1 MIGGRM
7 NDSNKQ
13 ATTMRPGE
21 RHTAGRGSIVLAG
34 VTKRFGETIAVKQI
48 DLTIPAGSYC
58 CLLGPS
64 GCGKTT
70 ILRMIAGHESPTEGA
85 VLIDDENV
93 VGLPPVRRGT
103 AMMFQSYALFPHLS
117 CADNVA
123 FNLKVRGV
131 GKAERRDRALEM
143 LDRVRMKTFADRLP
157 AQLSGG
163 QQQRI
168 ALARALITNPRVLLL
183 DEPLSAL
190 DEFLRLQMR
199 GELRRI
205 QADVGI
211 TFIHVTHT
219 QMEAIALADLVVVM
233 DQGQIE
239 QAASAREVYDRPRTG
254 YVARFMGGQ
263 NVLSGTVQSRDAN
276 TITIQ
281 SGSKRLVL
289 NSPDPMPAVGAV
301 FEAAVRRD
309 HIRLQRAASRDQQPG
324 ANAVTGR
331 VASIEYQGTW
341 LKITI
346 EEASGEEF
354 VVNLPDH
361 IFFGDPLTVGDAVL
375 AQWDPEQVHFLE
387 SGARKSTGASG
398 GHAHPRPAETATVG
412 SR

>member
-1 MIGGRM
+1 MKA
-7 NDSNKQ
+7 SEQQ
-13 ATTMRPGE
+13 A
-21 RHTAGRGSIVLAG
+21 AARGSIELKA
-34 VTKRFGETIAVKQI
+34 VTKRFGDTAAVRNI
-48 DLTIPAGSYC
+48 DLKIPGGAYC

-85 VLIDDENV
+85 VLIDGENV

-131 GKAERRDRALEM
+131 AKAERRQRALEM
-143 LDRVRMKTFADRLP
+143 LDRVHMKSFADRLP

-168 ALARALITNPRVLLL
+168 ALARSLITNPRVLLL

-205 QADVGI
+205 QDEFGI

-219 QMEAIALADLVVVM
+219 QMEAIALADMVVVM

-239 QAASAREVYDRPRTG
+239 QAASARDVYDSPRTG

-263 NVLSGTVQSRDAN
+263 NVLSGVVVSQEGGN
-276 TITIQ
+276 VTIS
-281 SGSKRLVL
+281 SGAKHIRLSAPGTPIATGSTLEV
-289 NSPDPMPAVGAV
+289 S
-301 FEAAVRRD
+301 VRRD
-309 HIRLQRAASRDQQPG
+309 HVRLSRAPALGDAPG
-324 ANAVTGR
+324 ANAVIGR
-331 VASIEYQGTW
+331 VSAIEYQGTW
-341 LKITI
+341 LKIAI
-346 EEASGEEF
+346 DEACGEEF
-354 VVNLPDH
+354 VANVPDN
-361 IFFGDPLTVGDAVL
+361 IFFADALKVGDVVL
-375 AQWDPEQVHFLE
+375 AQWDAQEVHFLDGR
-387 SGARKSTGASG
+387 GAVRAPSLQSQPAPAIAS
-398 GHAHPRPAETATVG
+398 
-412 SR
+412 S

>member
-1 MIGGRM
+1 MIP
-7 NDSNKQ
+7 S
-13 ATTMRPGE
+13 E
-21 RHTAGRGSIVLAG
+21 RHSTARGGIELAG
-34 VTKRFGETIAVKQI
+34 VTKRFGETVAVKNI
-48 DLTIPAGSYC
+48 SLRIPAGSYC

-70 ILRMIAGHESPTEGA
+70 ILRMIAGHESPTEGD
-85 VLIDDENV
+85 VLIDGEHV

-117 CADNVA
+117 CLDNIA
-123 FNLKVRGV
+123 FNLKVRGIA
-131 GKAERRDRALEM
+131 KEERHQRAREM
-143 LDRVRMKTFADRLP
+143 LARVRMEAFADRLP

-168 ALARALITNPRVLLL
+168 ALARALITDPRVLLL

-205 QADVGI
+205 QAEVGI

-263 NVLSGTVQSRDAN
+263 NVLSGTVIRHGAN
-276 TITIQ
+276 MVTIK
-281 SGSKRLVL
+281 SGAKEVTLSVRGEL
-289 NSPDPMPAVGAV
+289 PAEGSLY
-301 FEAAVRRD
+301 EAAVRRD
-309 HIRLQRAASRDQQPG
+309 HVRLKHAVSDGEPSG

-331 VASIEYQGTW
+331 VAAIEYQGTW
-341 LKITI
+341 LKVTL
-346 EEASGEEF
+346 EEACGEEF
-354 VVNLPDH
+354 VANVPDS
-361 IFFGDPLTVGDAVL
+361 IFFADPLNVGDSAL
-375 AQWDPEQVHFLE
+375 AQWDAGEIHVLE
-387 SGARKSTGASG
+387 ARAQRPTSLAVKRP
-398 GHAHPRPAETATVG
+398 HPATTVEN
-412 SR
+412 R

>member
-1 MIGGRM
+1 M
-7 NDSNKQ
+7 NDSNQ
-13 ATTMRPGE
+13 QITTMTTGKLP
-21 RHTAGRGSIVLAG
+21 TSGRGSIELAG
-34 VTKRFGETIAVKQI
+34 VTKRFGDTVAVRNI
-48 DLTIPAGSYC
+48 DLKIPGGSYC

-70 ILRMIAGHESPTEGA
+70 ILRMIAGHENPTEGA
-85 VLIDDENV
+85 VLIDGENV
-93 VGLPPVRRGT
+93 VGEPPVKRGT

-123 FNLKVRGV
+123 FNLKVRGI
-131 GKAERRDRALEM
+131 GKAERRERALEM
-143 LDRVRMKTFADRLP
+143 LARVRMNQFADRLP

-168 ALARALITNPRVLLL
+168 ALARALITSPRVLLL

-219 QMEAIALADLVVVM
+219 QMEAVALADMVVVM

-239 QAASAREVYDRPRTG
+239 QAASAREVYDLPRTG

-263 NVLSGTVQSRDAN
+263 NVLSGTVVQNDSGSV
-276 TITIQ
+276 TIQ
-281 SGSKRLVL
+281 SGSKRIKL
-289 NSPDPMPAVGAV
+289 SAPDTPPVVGSL

-309 HIRLQRAASRDQQPG
+309 HVRLSRAGGESAQPG
-324 ANAVTGR
+324 TNAVAGR
-331 VASIEYQGTW
+331 VAGIEYQGTW
-341 LKITI
+341 LKITL
-346 EEASGEEF
+346 EDACSEEF
-354 VVNLPDH
+354 VVNLPDSL
-361 IFFGDPLTVGDAVL
+361 FFADPLTIGAPVL
-375 AQWDPEQVHFLE
+375 AQWSAEHVHFL
-387 SGARKSTGASG
+387 ASG
-398 GHAHPRPAETATVG
+398 SRPGRGAA
-412 SR
+412 SH

>member
-1 MIGGRM
+1 M
-7 NDSNKQ
+7 NDSNQ
-13 ATTMRPGE
+13 QITTMTTGKLP
-21 RHTAGRGSIVLAG
+21 ASGRGSIELAG
-34 VTKRFGETIAVKQI
+34 VTKRFGDTVAVRNI
-48 DLTIPAGSYC
+48 DLKIPGGSYC

-70 ILRMIAGHESPTEGA
+70 ILRMIAGHENPTEGA
-85 VLIDDENV
+85 VLIDGENV
-93 VGLPPVRRGT
+93 VGEPPVKRGT

-123 FNLKVRGV
+123 FNLKVRGI
-131 GKAERRDRALEM
+131 GKAERRARALEM
-143 LDRVRMKTFADRLP
+143 LARVRMNQFADRLP

-168 ALARALITNPRVLLL
+168 ALARALITSPRVLLL

-219 QMEAIALADLVVVM
+219 QMEAVALADMVVVM

-239 QAASAREVYDRPRTG
+239 QAASAREVYDLPRTG

-263 NVLSGTVQSRDAN
+263 NVLSGTVVQNDSGSV
-276 TITIQ
+276 TIQ
-281 SGSKRLVL
+281 SGSKPIKL
-289 NSPDPMPAVGAV
+289 SAPDTPPVVGSL

-309 HIRLQRAASRDQQPG
+309 HVRLSRAGGESAQPG
-324 ANAVTGR
+324 TNAVAGR
-331 VASIEYQGTW
+331 VAGIEYQGTW
-341 LKITI
+341 LKITL
-346 EEASGEEF
+346 EDACSEEF
-354 VVNLPDH
+354 VVNLPDSL
-361 IFFGDPLTVGDAVL
+361 FFADPLTIGAPVL
-375 AQWDPEQVHFLE
+375 AQWNAEHVHFL
-387 SGARKSTGASG
+387 ASG
-398 GHAHPRPAETATVG
+398 SRPGRGAA
-412 SR
+412 SH